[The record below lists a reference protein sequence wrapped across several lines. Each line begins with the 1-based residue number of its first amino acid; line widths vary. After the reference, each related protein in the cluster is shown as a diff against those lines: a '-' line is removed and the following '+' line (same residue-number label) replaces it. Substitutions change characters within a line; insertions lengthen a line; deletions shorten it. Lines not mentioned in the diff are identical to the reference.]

1 MISNVKFPKE
11 GNGYLYQKYEKPEKP
26 DKNDRRSRTPYDE
39 RLKEYNEE
47 LAVYKANKG
56 KFILHAAYNLVGKEF
71 AFEDGKI
78 NVLFGPNASGKTTV
92 LRAIAGEC
100 LTEDGFTSLRQP
112 MEFKLDFD
120 KWEREYNVGEVI
132 DSIKKNTSFV
142 QWDGAPLY
150 YDNFGW
156 RKEQSYG
163 MFGGLVGSA
172 LGNLGEEI
180 EYHLA
185 CGRASAGQNA
195 VYILNKILRIASQK
209 ISLKEICERQYKSRF
224 ATSNDVW
231 KKCGEEQLEYLS
243 KLPRYEEETY
253 PTLMF
258 DEIDKSLDIETVW
271 TMYSEFFPALVKK
284 YGCQI
289 ILVSHNPLILSE
301 PIMENNVYNIIS
313 LDEAYTNDVK
323 RLLKG
328 VRF

>member
-26 DKNDRRSRTPYDE
+26 DKNDRRSRIPYEE
-39 RLKEYNEE
+39 RLKEYVEE

-56 KFILHAAYNLVGKEF
+56 MFILRAADNLVGKEF
-71 AFEDGKI
+71 VFEDGKV
-78 NVLFGPNASGKTTV
+78 NVLFGPNACGKTTV

-100 LTEDGFTSLRQP
+100 LTEDGFTSLREP
-112 MEFKLDFD
+112 IEFGFLAEKYDVS
-120 KWEREYNVGEVI
+120 RVVG
-132 DSIKKNTSFV
+132 DLKKNTAFV

-150 YDNFGW
+150 YDNFAW

-163 MFGGLVGSA
+163 SFGGLVGSA
-172 LGNLGEEI
+172 IGSLGEEI

-209 ISLKEICERQYKSRF
+209 VSLKEICERQYKARF
-224 ATSNDVW
+224 AIGNSTW
-231 KKCGEEQLEYLS
+231 KKCGEEQLECLS
-243 KLPRYEEETY
+243 KLSRYEDETY

-301 PIMENNVYNIIS
+301 PIMENDVYNIIS
-313 LDEAYTNDVK
+313 LDEAYTNDV
-323 RLLKG
+323 RGILKG

>member
-1 MISNVKFPKE
+1 MITSVKFPVE
-11 GNGYLYQKYEKPEKP
+11 GNGYLYEKYEKPEKP
-26 DKNDRRSRTPYDE
+26 DKNDRRSRTSYDE
-39 RLKEYNEE
+39 RMKEYNEE
-47 LAVYKANKG
+47 LAVYEANKG
-56 KFILHAAYNLVGKEF
+56 KFILPASYNLIGKEF
-71 AFEDGKI
+71 SFKDGKI

-92 LRAIAGEC
+92 LRTIAGEC
-100 LTEDGFTSLRQP
+100 LTEDGFTSLRKP
-112 MEFKLDFD
+112 IEFGFLAEKYDIS
-120 KWEREYNVGEVI
+120 KIVG
-132 DSIKKNTSFV
+132 DLKKNTAFV

-172 LGNLGEEI
+172 IGSLGEEI
-180 EYHLA
+180 EYHLVSHKT
-185 CGRASAGQNA
+185 SAGQNA

-209 ISLKEICERQYKSRF
+209 ISLKEICERQYESNF
-224 ATSNDVW
+224 ANCNSTW
-231 KKCGEEQLEYLS
+231 KKCGEAQLECLS
-243 KLPRYEEETY
+243 KLPRYEDETY

-271 TMYSEFFPALVKK
+271 TMYSEFFPALAKK

-301 PIMENNVYNIIS
+301 PIMENDVYNIIS

-323 RLLKG
+323 GLLKG

>member
-1 MISNVKFPKE
+1 MIASVKFPTE
-11 GNGYLYQKYEKPEKP
+11 GNGYIYEKYERPEKP
-26 DKNDRRSRTPYDE
+26 DKNDRRSRTSYEE
-39 RLKEYNEE
+39 RLKNYNEE
-47 LAVYKANKG
+47 MAVYKANKG
-56 KFILHAAYNLVGKEF
+56 KFILPASYNLVGKEF
-71 AFEDGKI
+71 AFEERKI

-100 LTEDGFTSLRQP
+100 ITEDGFTSLRKP
-112 MEFKLDFD
+112 IEFGFLVD
-120 KWEREYNVGEVI
+120 KYDVSKI
-132 DSIKKNTSFV
+132 ASDLKKNTAHV
-142 QWDGAPLY
+142 QWDGTPLY

-172 LGNLGEEI
+172 IGSLDEEI

-185 CGRASAGQNA
+185 CGIASAGQNA

-209 ISLKEICERQYKSRF
+209 ISLKEICERQYESKF
-224 ATSNDVW
+224 AHGNSTW

-243 KLPRYEEETY
+243 KLPCYEEETY

-301 PIMENNVYNIIS
+301 PIMENDVYNIIS
-313 LDEAYTNDVK
+313 LDEAYTNDV
-323 RLLKG
+323 RGILKG

>member
-1 MISNVKFPKE
+1 MITNVKFPKE
-11 GNGYLYQKYEKPEKP
+11 GNGYLYEKYEKPEKP

-100 LTEDGFTSLRQP
+100 LTEDGFTSL
-112 MEFKLDFD
+112 MEPIEFGFLAEKYDVS
-120 KWEREYNVGEVI
+120 KVVG
-132 DSIKKNTSFV
+132 DLKKNTAYV

-150 YDNFGW
+150 YDNFAW
-156 RKEQSYG
+156 RKEQAYG
-163 MFGGLVGSA
+163 SFGGLVGSA
-172 LGNLGEEI
+172 LGSLGEEI

-185 CGRASAGQNA
+185 SHRASAGQNA
-195 VYILNKILRIASQK
+195 VYILNKILRIASK
-209 ISLKEICERQYKSRF
+209 KVSLKEICERQYKARF
-224 ATSNDVW
+224 ANCNSIW

-271 TMYSEFFPALVKK
+271 MMYSEFFPALVKK

-301 PIMENNVYNIIS
+301 PIMENDVYNIIS
-313 LDEAYTNDVK
+313 LDEAYTNDV
-323 RLLKG
+323 RGILKG